1 MWLRHTEAQMARH
14 GKVAILSDRSP
25 GIAFV
30 DLSGFTQ
37 MTEEQGDDASIWL
50 ANQLVSEAEIATA
63 AHGTKIVKLLG
74 DGVMLHGDDLGRLI
88 ETAID
93 LVDALPRA
101 GLPPAHAGI
110 HAGPLIERDGDY
122 FGRVVN
128 IASRIASQA
137 SAHEVLLSQA
147 AAIRA
152 PAHVVVTE
160 LPAATLRGVSEPM
173 ILFRAVAGGSSPE

>member
-37 MTEEQGDDASIWL
+37 MTEEQGDDASFWL
-50 ANQLVSEAEIATA
+50 ASQLVSEAEIATA
-63 AHGTKIVKLLG
+63 AHGTRIVKLLG

-101 GLPPAHAGI
+101 GMPPAHAGI
-110 HAGPLIERDGDY
+110 HAGLLIERDGDY

-137 SAHEVLLSQA
+137 SAHEVLLSEA
-147 AAIRA
+147 AMRA